1 MNCQK
6 PALSSH
12 DLSVVSTVT
21 ALHSYFRNM
30 QSYEIEQPFSMQ
42 SYYKVLQGQII
53 SELEYTNHPETV
65 GELKN
70 RLNKINLK
78 LKYIHVLNNSA
89 STVDEIVHLEEMK
102 HEFDCLPQ
110 PLEI

>member
-6 PALSSH
+6 PVLTPH
-12 DLSVVSTVT
+12 DFSVVCTVT

-30 QSYEIEQPFSMQ
+30 QSY
-42 SYYKVLQGQII
+42 YKVLQGQVI
-53 SELEYTNHPETV
+53 SELEYTDHPEMV
-65 GELKN
+65 GELKSKLNSIN
-70 RLNKINLK
+70 RK

-102 HEFDCLPQ
+102 NEFDFSEQ
-110 PLEI
+110 PVEV